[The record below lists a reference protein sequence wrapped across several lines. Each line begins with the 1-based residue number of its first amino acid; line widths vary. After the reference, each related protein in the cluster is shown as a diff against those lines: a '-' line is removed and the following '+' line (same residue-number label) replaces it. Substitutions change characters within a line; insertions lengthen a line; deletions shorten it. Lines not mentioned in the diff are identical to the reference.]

1 MAQPNARPLGGQRTR
16 ISGRTAVST
25 KEPCLVAESIRRA
38 HGDAGSVS
46 NSGILVQRDLARR
59 YSFDKKRR
67 GMPDT
72 LLWETVV
79 HFATIPRLV
88 NNYVSPLGEKMT
100 ELRQRLEFGEFA
112 RFRLARR
119 ISERLRE
126 AFGRTAIRERSETRE
141 RVAAALL
148 ARGVTPPKAA
158 KVHVHRCSSNK
169 RILAT
174 GQAPRATL
182 RQCAV

>member
-59 YSFDKKRR
+59 CSFDKERR
-67 GMPDT
+67 GIPDI

-79 HFATIPRLV
+79 HFATIPQLV
-88 NNYVSPLGEKMT
+88 DNYVSPLGEKMT

-112 RFRLARR
+112 RFSLARR

-126 AFGRTAIRERSETRE
+126 AFGRTAIREFRNSRKSGCSTPSTR
-141 RVAAALL
+141 
-148 ARGVTPPKAA
+148 G
-158 KVHVHRCSSNK
+158 N
-169 RILAT
+169 AT
-174 GQAPRATL
+174 ESGESPRTSM
-182 RQCAV
+182 